1 MSTVEVGLGLL
12 LLNTNRGRSIRL
24 DEDVEEGYG
33 SVG

>member
-24 DEDVEEGYG
+24 DVEEGYR
-33 SVG
+33 SVR